1 MIQYLMVLLSDK
13 SVSYCQYNAGT
24 DSNAIISVETLRK
37 GVLYAMKNNLSVNF
51 VYPQE
56 ELPNEIEQI
65 IESFNNKRI
74 KPFPCV
80 ENADIVV
87 TNGIKEFEKS
97 SNVFR
102 ANTICR
108 LSKREMFD
116 NQNLLCECINRI
128 DRTNLVITDI
138 ETFTDNDFD
147 MYKNILAI
155 FSEKVDIEKHKINI
169 LSDRL
174 QITEMNNCNAGVNN
188 ITLAPDGNFY
198 ICPGFYYS
206 DERQSV
212 GNVDSGLNIKNQQLY
227 KIEYAPICRHCDAY
241 HCKRCIWLNKKTT
254 LEINTPSHEQCV
266 VSHLERNATR
276 NWLLK
281 HLDKQK
287 EYDNVNIKELSYL
300 DPFDEH
306 KNWK

>member
-1 MIQYLMVLLSDK
+1 MVLLSDK
-13 SVSYCQYNAGT
+13 SVSYCQYNAVT

-56 ELPNEIEQI
+56 TLPKEIEQI

-80 ENADIVV
+80 KNTDIVV
-87 TNGIKEFEKS
+87 TNGISEFEES
-97 SNVFR
+97 SNKFR

-108 LSKREMFD
+108 LAKKEMFD
-116 NQNLLCECINRI
+116 NQILLCECFNRI
-128 DRTNLVITDI
+128 DRTNLVVTDI
-138 ETFTDNDFD
+138 ENFTDDDFD
-147 MYKNILAI
+147 TYKKMLA
-155 FSEKVDIEKHKINI
+155 FVSENVDIEKHKINI

-174 QITEMNNCNAGVNN
+174 QIAEMNNCDAGVNN

-206 DERQSV
+206 EERQNI

-254 LEINTPSHEQCV
+254 LEVNTPSHEQCV

-276 NWLLK
+276 NWLLR
-281 HLDKQK
+281 HSDKQK
-287 EYDNVNIKELSYL
+287 EYENLNIKELSYL
-300 DPFDEH
+300 DPFDDH

>member
-56 ELPNEIEQI
+56 ALPKEIEQI

-80 ENADIVV
+80 KNTDIVV
-87 TNGIKEFEKS
+87 TNGISEFEES
-97 SNVFR
+97 SNKFR

-108 LSKREMFD
+108 LAKKEMFD
-116 NQNLLCECINRI
+116 NQILLCECFNRI
-128 DRTNLVITDI
+128 DRTNLVVTDI
-138 ETFTDNDFD
+138 ENFTDDDFD
-147 MYKNILAI
+147 TYKKMLA
-155 FSEKVDIEKHKINI
+155 FVSENVDIEKHKINI

-174 QITEMNNCNAGVNN
+174 QIAEMNNCDAGVNN

-254 LEINTPSHEQCV
+254 LEVNTPSHEQCV

-276 NWLLK
+276 IWLLN
-281 HLDKQK
+281 HSDKQK
-287 EYDNVNIKELSYL
+287 EYENVKIKELSYL

>member
-1 MIQYLMVLLSDK
+1 MIKYLMILLSNK
-13 SVSYCQYNAGT
+13 SVSYCQYNAKL
-24 DSNAIISVETLRK
+24 DSNAIISAQTLRK

-56 ELPNEIEQI
+56 ALPKEIEKI

-80 ENADIVV
+80 EKADIVV

-116 NQNLLCECINRI
+116 SQNLLCECINRI

-147 MYKNILAI
+147 MYKNILAF

-174 QITEMNNCNAGVNN
+174 QIVEMNNCNAGVNN

-206 DERQSV
+206 NERLNV
-212 GNVDSGLNIKNQQLY
+212 GNIDSGLNIKNQHLY

-241 HCKRCIWLNKKTT
+241 HCKRCIWLNKKIT
-254 LEINTPSHEQCV
+254 LEVNTPSHEQCV
-266 VSHLERNATR
+266 VSHLERNTTR

-281 HLDKQK
+281 HSEKQK
-287 EYDNVNIKELSYL
+287 DYKDINIKALSYL